1 MNKKLKKFLVDPM
14 NIIIIAILLAFIV
27 LAVFAPQVAPYNPD
41 KLDMRNRFAVP
52 SGEHWLGTDEV
63 GRDIFSR
70 IVFGAR
76 ISLTIGLLSTG
87 IALAIGGT
95 LGVIAGY
102 FSKLD
107 NVIMRFVDI
116 ILAIPTI
123 LVAIAVVGA
132 LGPGVYNLMIAIG
145 VSMIPTFARIARS
158 TVLPLKNIEYVDAAR
173 SVGATNFYIL
183 RKAITPNILGPIV
196 VYGTLTLGSA
206 ILSAA
211 ILNFLGIGLDPV
223 TPEWGAMASAGRNY
237 LRQAPHVTFIP
248 SLAIFL
254 VVLCFNQLGDR
265 LRDYLDP
272 RKTLSGT

>member
-1 MNKKLKKFLVDPM
+1 MNKKLKKFLTDPI
-14 NIIIIAILLAFIV
+14 NVIIIAILLIFII
-27 LAVFAPQVAPYNPD
+27 LAVFAPLVAPFNPD
-41 KLDMRNRFAVP
+41 KLDMRNRFATP

-70 IVFGAR
+70 IVYGAR
-76 ISLTIGLLSTG
+76 ISLTIGLLATG

-95 LGVIAGY
+95 LGVLAGY

-107 NVIMRFVDI
+107 NLIMRFVDI

-145 VSMIPTFARIARS
+145 VSMVPTFARIARS

-173 SVGATNFYIL
+173 SLGASNLYIL
-183 RKAITPNILGPIV
+183 VRAITPNILGPIV

>member
-14 NIIIIAILLAFIV
+14 NIIIIAILLTFIV
-27 LAVFAPQVAPYNPD
+27 LAVFAPLVAPYNPD

>member
-1 MNKKLKKFLVDPM
+1 MSKKLKKFLKNPI
-14 NIIIIAILLAFIV
+14 NIVIIAVLLIFILM
-27 LAVFAPQVAPYNPD
+27 AVFAPLIASHDPD
-41 KLDMRNRFAVP
+41 RLDMRNRFAMP
-52 SGEHWLGTDEV
+52 STEHLLGTDEV

-70 IVFGAR
+70 VVFGAR
-76 ISLTIGLLSTG
+76 ISLTIGLLATS

-145 VSMIPTFARIARS
+145 LSMVPTFARITRS

-173 SVGATNFYIL
+173 SLGASNLYIL
-183 RKAITPNILGPIV
+183 VRSITPNILGPVV

-248 SLAIFL
+248 SIAIFL

-272 RKTLSGT
+272 RKASSGA

>member
-1 MNKKLKKFLVDPM
+1 MNKKLKKFLTDPI
-14 NIIIIAILLAFIV
+14 NIIIIAILLIFIV
-27 LAVFAPQVAPYNPD
+27 LAVFAPLVAPHNPD
-41 KLDMRNRFAVP
+41 KLDMRNRFALP

-70 IVFGAR
+70 IVYGAR
-76 ISLTIGLLSTG
+76 ISLTIGLLATG

-95 LGVIAGY
+95 LGIIAGY

-107 NVIMRFVDI
+107 NLIMRFVDI

-145 VSMIPTFARIARS
+145 VSMVPTFARIARS

-173 SVGATNFYIL
+173 SLGASNLYIL
-183 RKAITPNILGPIV
+183 VRAITPNIMGPIV

-248 SLAIFL
+248 SLAIFF

-272 RKTLSGT
+272 RKTLSST

>member
-1 MNKKLKKFLVDPM
+1 MNKKAKKFFKDPV
-14 NIIIIAILLAFIV
+14 NIIILTVLAVFIV
-27 LAVFAPQVAPYNPD
+27 LAIFAPLVAPYDPD
-41 KLDMRNRFAVP
+41 RLNMRNRFAMP
-52 SGEHWLGTDEV
+52 STENWLGTDEV

-87 IALAIGGT
+87 IALLIGGT
-95 LGVIAGY
+95 LGVLAGY

-107 NVIMRFVDI
+107 NLIMRFVDI

-145 VSMIPTFARIARS
+145 LSMVPTFARITRS

-173 SVGATNFYIL
+173 SLGATNLYIL
-183 RKAITPNILGPIV
+183 VRAITPNILGPIV

-248 SLAIFL
+248 SIAIFL
-254 VVLCFNQLGDR
+254 VVLAFNQLGDR

>member
-1 MNKKLKKFLVDPM
+1 MNKKLKKFLTDPI
-14 NIIIIAILLAFIV
+14 NIIIIAILLIFIV
-27 LAVFAPQVAPYNPD
+27 LAVFAPLVAPFNPD
-41 KLDMRNRFAVP
+41 KLDMRNRFATP
-52 SGEHWLGTDEV
+52 SAEHWLGTDEV

-76 ISLTIGLLSTG
+76 ISLTIGLLATG

-95 LGVIAGY
+95 LGIIAGY

-107 NVIMRFVDI
+107 NLIMRFVDI

-145 VSMIPTFARIARS
+145 LSMVPTFARIARS

-173 SVGATNFYIL
+173 SLGASNLYIL
-183 RKAITPNILGPIV
+183 VRSITPNILGPIV

-272 RKTLSGT
+272 RKTLSST

>member
-1 MNKKLKKFLVDPM
+1 MNKKLKKFLVDPI

-27 LAVFAPQVAPYNPD
+27 LAVFAPQVAPHNPD

-70 IVFGAR
+70 IVYGAR

-95 LGVIAGY
+95 LGVLAGY

-173 SVGATNFYIL
+173 SLGATNFYIL